1 MCWGRMVA
9 PLLAVTG
16 FQVPLEELDG
26 ALDDAALPEA
36 VWPSDFEVVVPSL
49 EAEAPDS
56 TGMLIDETAAMFH
69 GERTPRVL
77 IPDGVGG
84 DIGYFMKGV

>member
-1 MCWGRMVA
+1 M
-9 PLLAVTG
+9 
-16 FQVPLEELDG
+16 
-26 ALDDAALPEA
+26 PEA
-36 VWPSDFEVVVPSL
+36 DCLSDFELVAPSL
-49 EAEAPDS
+49 EAEVLDS